1 MCFVVESEG
10 SGECDVRGCGVVFF
24 YFDKMFI
31 RGNIEESMCICVF
44 DVFFLLLIVDVDFRS

>member
-10 SGECDVRGCGVVFF
+10 SGECDVKVVFF

-44 DVFFLLLIVDVDFRS
+44 DVFFLLFIVDVDFRS